1 MGKKYH
7 LYWLAI
13 LFCGLIYVSQ
23 CWSPSS
29 YALMLRQIGVEDT
42 GIVFGE
48 PRPIRTDEWAVV
60 TPFTQA
66 TVNNGFERYNKTSF
80 YGEDLRINY
89 GLPIFDWGLLF
100 KPSMW
105 GYLILAPE
113 YAYSLHWF
121 VMLAAFIVGYALLF
135 EKLGLWRTQALLL
148 SVCLYFTGFTQ
159 FWWNEK
165 GPIFAIFPW
174 VVLVLLSRFSI
185 AARLGLFYWL
195 GTTWLLTNFYP
206 PLVISLAFVGALLV
220 LALSRDWLAPLRLLP
235 LMLAS
240 AAVSITAVVYLKDY
254 LLKSASTIYPGMRSV
269 EGGSVP
275 WQEWWAQFFPF
286 ATFDWRYESII
297 AGQNICEVGVVG
309 SSIILM
315 VICFLNYQKLRDVVF
330 EKGAARFSLV
340 VFGGGYLLMTAW
352 MLLPLPAWLGRLLLW
367 NSVQPERMEYAAGVA
382 LLMFV
387 AILGK
392 MAGVQ
397 ITARRFVVYLVLVVL
412 GWLLVKGAS
421 FKLDAKTM
429 LLLSNDL
436 VVIPVLAAVLF
447 FNRRWRIDQY
457 TALIVAAAL
466 GSTVVLFGFNPI
478 QSSKNFFVRHDTD
491 FIKELDSEVQGTP
504 GFLAFAG
511 MFGATLN
518 GLGYA
523 SISHVTPVPALEF
536 WRKKYPDMQE
546 EDFLAIF
553 NRYSHIRLIPEETP
567 RVLHADAVGI
577 PLADFR
583 TDWVEIPVSTTGG
596 ATPLWLQQGQKIS
609 GELFSDRSGGI
620 RAVDV
625 FIGNGN
631 NNSDGVLRLKVCEA
645 EGCTDA
651 SRTLADSV
659 DNAFLHFDLAS
670 PILVEK
676 DQSIRYEF
684 YWEQGQ
690 KPVAFWTYPKVSEG
704 VTIQVNGMLGSLVP
718 RFRLRYN
725 SEKNLSVE

>member
-1 MGKKYH
+1 MKKKVFIFAGYSM
-7 LYWLAI
+7 LWGNLCLTMLVA
-13 LFCGLIYVSQ
+13 
-23 CWSPSS
+23 SS
-29 YALMLRQIGVEDT
+29 YGLVLRQIGVEDT

-48 PRPIRTDEWAVV
+48 PRPIRSDEWGVV

-66 TVNNGFERYNKTSF
+66 TVNNDFERYNKTSF

-135 EKLGLWRTQALLL
+135 EKLGLGRAQALLL

-174 VVLVLLSRFSI
+174 VVLVLLSRFSV

-206 PLVISLAFVGALLV
+206 PLIISLAFVGVLLV
-220 LALSRDWLAPLRLLP
+220 LALGRDWLTPLRLLP

-240 AAVSITAVVYLKDY
+240 AAASITAVLYLKDY
-254 LLKSASTIYPGMRSV
+254 LLRSASTIYPGMRSMV
-269 EGGSVP
+269 GGSVP
-275 WQEWWAQFFPF
+275 WQEWWTQFFPF
-286 ATFDWRYESII
+286 ATFDWRYESVIT
-297 AGQNICEVGVVG
+297 GQNICEVGVAG
-309 SSIILM
+309 SAIILM

-330 EKGAARFSLV
+330 ERGTVRFSLIV
-340 VFGGGYLLMTAW
+340 LGVGYLLMTAW

-367 NSVQPERMEYAAGVA
+367 NSVQPERMEYAAGFV

-392 MAGVQ
+392 VVGVRV
-397 ITARRFVVYLVLVVL
+397 TTGRFAVYLVLVVS
-412 GWLLVKGAS
+412 GWLLIKGDS
-421 FKLDAKTM
+421 FRFDAGTM
-429 LLLSNDL
+429 LRLSNDL
-436 VVIPVLAAVLF
+436 VVIPVLATVLF

-457 TALIVAAAL
+457 TILIIAAAIS
-466 GSTVVLFGFNPI
+466 STIVLFGFNPI
-478 QSSKNFFVRHDTD
+478 QSSKSFFVRHDTN
-491 FIKELDSEVQGTP
+491 FIKELDSEVQGTLGSLVFSDMP
-504 GFLAFAG
+504 
-511 MFGATLN
+511 GATLN

-523 SISHVTPVPALEF
+523 SVSHVTPIPMLEF
-536 WRKKYPDMQE
+536 WRKKYSDMKE

-553 NRYSHIRLIPEETP
+553 NRYAHIRLIPEKAP
-567 RVLHADAVGI
+567 RLLQADAIGV
-577 PLADFR
+577 PMADFR
-583 TDWVEIPVSTTGG
+583 RDWVEISVSTTGD
-596 ATPLWLQQGQKIS
+596 AAPLWLQQSQKMS
-609 GELFSDRSGGI
+609 GEIFPDRSGVVQMI
-620 RAVDV
+620 SV

-631 NNSDGVLRLKVCEA
+631 NSSDGVLSLKVCGA
-645 EGCTDA
+645 AGCTDA
-651 SRTLADSV
+651 SRKLAESI
-659 DNAFLHFDLAS
+659 DNAFLRFNLTS
-670 PILVEK
+670 PISVEK
-676 DQSIRYEF
+676 DQPVRYEF
-684 YWEQGQ
+684 YWEHGQ
-690 KPVAFWTYPKVSEG
+690 KPVAFWTYPKVSG
-704 VTIQVNGMLGSLVP
+704 QVTIQVNGVPGSLVP

-725 SEKNLSVE
+725 SDESLSAK